1 MDGQSSLFD
10 EWFQR
15 YGLFSNH
22 PEYALRYLEP
32 QLEFYH
38 RDGVGEPHWERDY
51 KAQTRGYAF
60 QTLDSSSMACLPK
73 CLNFGGLS

>member
-51 KAQTRGYAF
+51 KAQTRG
-60 QTLDSSSMACLPK
+60 
-73 CLNFGGLS
+73 

>member
-1 MDGQSSLFD
+1 MRGINDINTTRKVGLPVKMDGQSSLFN

-22 PEYALRYLEP
+22 LEYALRYLEP
-32 QLEFYH
+32 QLEFCH

-51 KAQTRGYAF
+51 KAQTRG
-60 QTLDSSSMACLPK
+60 
-73 CLNFGGLS
+73 